1 MSTVKLADSDA
12 DLRRCFS
19 VMRQLR
25 SHVDQEEAFVAQ
37 ARRQI
42 AQERWRLAF
51 VEDEGEVV
59 AMAGFR
65 LLECLATG
73 KTLYV
78 DDLVT
83 REDRRSK
90 GHGETLMRWLED
102 RARKA
107 GCQTFSL
114 DSGTQRTGAHKFY
127 FRMGMVI
134 PSFHFAKKL

>member
-1 MSTVKLADSDA
+1 MAVKLADSDA
-12 DLRRCFS
+12 DLRRCHA

-25 SHVDQEEAFVAQ
+25 PHFEQEDAFIAQ
-37 ARRQI
+37 VRRQM
-42 AQERWRLAF
+42 AQERWRLAY
-51 VEDEGEVV
+51 VEDAGEVV
-59 AMAGFR
+59 AVAGFR

-83 REDRRSK
+83 SEDRRSK
-90 GHGETLMRWLED
+90 GHGETLMQWLED
-102 RARKA
+102 RGRKA

-114 DSGTQRTGAHKFY
+114 DSGTHRTGAHKFY

>member
-1 MSTVKLADSDA
+1 MAQVKLADSDA
-12 DLRRCFS
+12 DLRRCHA

-25 SHVDQEEAFVAQ
+25 PHFEQEEAFIAQ
-37 ARRQI
+37 VRRQM

-51 VEDEGEVV
+51 VEDGDEVV
-59 AMAGFR
+59 AVAGFR

-83 REDRRSK
+83 REDLRSK
-90 GHGETLMRWLED
+90 GHGETLMRWLETH
-102 RARKA
+102 ARKL

-127 FRMGMVI
+127 FRMGMTI

>member
-1 MSTVKLADSDA
+1 MTSVKLADSDA
-12 DLRRCFS
+12 DLRRCFV

-25 SHVDQEEAFVAQ
+25 PQFEQEDSFVAQ
-37 ARRQI
+37 ARRQM

-51 VEDEGEVV
+51 VEEQGEVV
-59 AMAGFR
+59 AVAGFR

-83 REDRRSK
+83 REDRRSN
-90 GHGETLMRWLED
+90 GHGQALMHWLEET
-102 RARKA
+102 ARKA
-107 GCQTFSL
+107 GCRTFSL

-127 FRMGMVI
+127 FRTGMTI
-134 PSFHFAKKL
+134 PSFHFAKTL

>member
-1 MSTVKLADSDA
+1 MSVVKLADSDA
-12 DLRRCFS
+12 DLRRCFP
-19 VMRQLR
+19 VIQQLR
-25 SHVDQEEAFVAQ
+25 THFDQEETFVIQ
-37 ARRQI
+37 ARRQM
-42 AQERWRLAF
+42 ANERWRLAF

-59 AMAGFR
+59 ALAGFR
-65 LLECLATG
+65 LLEALHSG

-114 DSGTQRTGAHKFY
+114 DSGTQRAEAHRFY
-127 FRMGMVI
+127 FRTGMTI
-134 PSFHFAKKL
+134 SSFHFAKKL

>member
-1 MSTVKLADSDA
+1 MSNVKLADSDS
-12 DLRRCFS
+12 DLRRCFP
-19 VMRQLR
+19 VIRQLR
-25 SHVDQEEAFVAQ
+25 THFDQEDAFVAQ
-37 ARRQI
+37 ARRQM
-42 AQERWRLAF
+42 ANEHWRLAF

-59 AMAGFR
+59 AAAGFR
-65 LLECLATG
+65 LQEYLYSG

-83 REDRRSK
+83 REDQRSK

-114 DSGTQRTGAHKFY
+114 DSGTQRSEAHRFY
-127 FRMGMVI
+127 FRTGMTI
-134 PSFHFAKKL
+134 SSFHFAKKL

>member
-1 MSTVKLADSDA
+1 MTIKLADSDD
-12 DLRRCFS
+12 DLRRCFA

-25 SHVDQEEAFVAQ
+25 PHFDQEEIFLAQ
-37 ARRQI
+37 ARRQM

-51 VEDEGEVV
+51 VEEEGDVV
-59 AMAGFR
+59 AVAGFR
-65 LLECLATG
+65 LLECLASG

-78 DDLVT
+78 DDLVS
-83 REDRRSK
+83 RQDRRSQ
-90 GHGETLMRWLED
+90 GHGAALMRWLEET
-102 RARKA
+102 ARKA

>member
-1 MSTVKLADSDA
+1 MTVKLADNDA
-12 DLRRCFS
+12 DLRRCFP
-19 VMRQLR
+19 VLRQLR
-25 SHVDQEEAFVAQ
+25 THFDQEETFVVQ
-37 ARRQI
+37 ARRQM
-42 AQERWRLAF
+42 ANERWRLAF

-59 AMAGFR
+59 ALAGFR

-90 GHGETLMRWLED
+90 GHGEILMRWLEE

-114 DSGTQRTGAHKFY
+114 DSGTHRTSAHRFY

>member
-1 MSTVKLADSDA
+1 MSIVKLADSDA
-12 DLRRCFS
+12 DLRRCFA

-25 SHVDQEEAFVAQ
+25 PHFEQEEAFVIQ
-37 ARRQI
+37 ARRQM
-42 AQERWRLAF
+42 AQERWRLAY
-51 VEDEGEVV
+51 VEEGGEVV
-59 AMAGFR
+59 ALAGFR

-102 RARKA
+102 RAVKA

-114 DSGTQRTGAHKFY
+114 DSGTHRTGAHRFY
-127 FRMGMVI
+127 FRVGMVI

>member
-1 MSTVKLADSDA
+1 MSTVKLAESDA
-12 DLRRCFS
+12 DLRRCFP

-25 SHVDQEEAFVAQ
+25 PHFEQEDAFVTQ
-37 ARRQI
+37 ARRQMTH
-42 AQERWRLAF
+42 ERWRLAL

-59 AMAGFR
+59 AVAGFR

-83 REDRRSK
+83 REDRRSR
-90 GHGETLMRWLED
+90 GHGETLMHWLQE
-102 RARKA
+102 RARTA

-114 DSGTQRTGAHKFY
+114 DSGTQRTGAHRFY

-134 PSFHFAKKL
+134 PSFHFTKTL

>member
-1 MSTVKLADSDA
+1 VSAVRLADSDA
-12 DLRRCFS
+12 DLRRCFA
-19 VMRQLR
+19 VMTHLR
-25 SHVDQEEAFVAQ
+25 PHDEEAFVAQ
-37 ARRQI
+37 ARRQM
-42 AQERWRLAF
+42 ANDRWRLAY

-59 AMAGFR
+59 AVAGFR

-83 REDRRSK
+83 HQDRRSK
-90 GHGETLMRWLED
+90 GHGATLMRWLEE
-102 RARKA
+102 RARTA

-114 DSGTQRTGAHKFY
+114 DSGTHRSGAHRFY
-127 FRMGMVI
+127 FRMGMTI

>member
-1 MSTVKLADSDA
+1 MSDVRLADSDA
-12 DLRRCFS
+12 DLRRCFA

-25 SHVDQEEAFVAQ
+25 PHFDQEEAFVAQ
-37 ARRQI
+37 ARRQM
-42 AQERWRLAF
+42 ADERWRLAF
-51 VEDEGEVV
+51 VEDKGEAV
-59 AMAGFR
+59 AAAGFR

-90 GHGETLMRWLED
+90 GHGEVLMRWLED

-114 DSGTQRTGAHKFY
+114 DSGTQRTGAHRFY

-134 PSFHFAKKL
+134 PSFRFTKKL

>member
-1 MSTVKLADSDA
+1 V
-12 DLRRCFS
+12 
-19 VMRQLR
+19 
-25 SHVDQEEAFVAQ
+25 
-37 ARRQI
+37 
-42 AQERWRLAF
+42 
-51 VEDEGEVV
+51 
-59 AMAGFR
+59 AGFR

-83 REDRRSK
+83 SEDRRSK
-90 GHGETLMRWLED
+90 GHGETLMQWLED
-102 RARKA
+102 RGRKA

-114 DSGTQRTGAHKFY
+114 DSGTHRTGAHKFY

>member
-1 MSTVKLADSDA
+1 MNAGGWLMSKTKA
-12 DLRRCFS
+12 
-19 VMRQLR
+19 
-25 SHVDQEEAFVAQ
+25 
-37 ARRQI
+37 
-42 AQERWRLAF
+42 
-51 VEDEGEVV
+51 EVV
-59 AMAGFR
+59 ALAGFR

-90 GHGETLMRWLED
+90 GHGEILMRWLED
-102 RARKA
+102 RARTA

-114 DSGTQRTGAHKFY
+114 DSGTQRTGAHRFY

-134 PSFHFAKKL
+134 PSSISPRSSEFPPICGPIHRNRHLSRALEARFRHIPCAFPVQ

>member
-1 MSTVKLADSDA
+1 MSIVKLADSDA
-12 DLRRCFS
+12 DLRRCFP
-19 VMRQLR
+19 VIRQLR
-25 SHVDQEEAFVAQ
+25 THFDREEMFVTQ
-37 ARRQI
+37 ARRQMTS
-42 AQERWRLAF
+42 ERWQLAF

-59 AMAGFR
+59 ALAGFR
-65 LLECLATG
+65 LQEYLYSG

-83 REDRRSK
+83 REDQRSK

-114 DSGTQRTGAHKFY
+114 DSGTQRAQAHRFY
-127 FRMGMVI
+127 FRMGMTI
-134 PSFHFAKKL
+134 SSFHFAKKL

>member
-1 MSTVKLADSDA
+1 MNSVKLADSDA
-12 DLRRCFS
+12 DLRRCYA

-25 SHVDQEEAFVAQ
+25 PHFEQEDAFIVQ
-37 ARRQI
+37 VRRQM

-51 VEDEGEVV
+51 VEDGGEVAAV
-59 AMAGFR
+59 AGFR

-83 REDRRSK
+83 SEDRRSK
-90 GHGETLMRWLED
+90 GHGENLMRWLEAH
-102 RARKA
+102 ARKL

-127 FRMGMVI
+127 FRMGMTI

>member
-1 MSTVKLADSDA
+1 MSQVKLADSDA
-12 DLRRCFS
+12 DLRRCFP
-19 VMRQLR
+19 VIQQLR
-25 SHVDQEEAFVAQ
+25 PHFEQEETFVTQ
-37 ARRQI
+37 ARRQMTKE
-42 AQERWRLAF
+42 QWRLAY
-51 VEDEGEVV
+51 VEESGEIV
-59 AMAGFR
+59 ALAGFR

-90 GHGETLMRWLED
+90 GHGEILMRWLEE

-114 DSGTQRTGAHKFY
+114 DSGTHRTSAHRFY

>member
-1 MSTVKLADSDA
+1 MSQVKLADSDA
-12 DLRRCFS
+12 DLRRCFP
-19 VMRQLR
+19 VIQQLR
-25 SHVDQEEAFVAQ
+25 THFEQEETFVTQ
-37 ARRQI
+37 ARRQM
-42 AQERWRLAF
+42 ANERWRLAF

-59 AMAGFR
+59 ALAGFR
-65 LLECLATG
+65 LLEALHSG

-90 GHGETLMRWLED
+90 GHGETLMQWLED

-114 DSGTQRTGAHKFY
+114 DSGTQRTAAHRFY
-127 FRMGMVI
+127 FRMGMTI
-134 PSFHFAKKL
+134 SSFHFAKKL

>member
-1 MSTVKLADSDA
+1 MSAVKLADSDA
-12 DLRRCFS
+12 DLRRCFP
-19 VMRQLR
+19 VIRQLR
-25 SHVDQEEAFVAQ
+25 THFDQEEAFVTQ
-37 ARRQI
+37 ARRQM
-42 AQERWRLAF
+42 ANERWQLAF

-59 AMAGFR
+59 ALAGFR
-65 LLECLATG
+65 LQECLYSG

-83 REDRRSK
+83 REDQRSK

-114 DSGTQRTGAHKFY
+114 DSGTQRSEAHRFY
-127 FRMGMVI
+127 FRTGMTI
-134 PSFHFAKKL
+134 SSFHFAKKL

>member
-1 MSTVKLADSDA
+1 MSQVKLADSDA
-12 DLRRCFS
+12 GLRRCFA
-19 VMRQLR
+19 VIRQLR
-25 SHVDQEEAFVAQ
+25 PHFEQEEAFVAQ
-37 ARRQI
+37 ARRQM
-42 AQERWRLAF
+42 ANEQWRLAY
-51 VEDEGEVV
+51 VEENDEIV
-59 AMAGFR
+59 ALAGFR

-73 KTLYV
+73 KTLCV

-90 GHGETLMRWLED
+90 GHGEILMRWLEE

-114 DSGTQRTGAHKFY
+114 DSGTHRTAAHRFY